1 MANFTEVG
9 HSKNVANFED
19 LISFCLAYGAN
30 YNPANASITISGLQA
45 KHAAA
50 LADLQAVKSAK
61 TGFDNATNA
70 REILFKD
77 FKKFAT
83 RVLSALAAVSPSKQT
98 LDDAKSINK
107 KIQGRRATSKN
118 KGLPPA
124 SSGTTGTPDAPE
136 DNTISVSQQSY
147 DSLIDHFAKLI
158 QTVSQE
164 PLYNPNEADLSVA
177 GLNAYLANMQAANTA
192 VINATTV
199 LSNARIARDKTLYH
213 KTTGLVKTATDAK
226 LYVKS
231 IFGTTSA
238 QFKQVSKLKFSY
250 AKN

>member
-9 HSKNVANFED
+9 HSKNVATFED

-30 YNPANASITISGLQA
+30 YNPANPNITITGLQA
-45 KHAAA
+45 KQAAA
-50 LADLQAVKSAK
+50 VAALQAVKSAK
-61 TGFDNATNA
+61 TGYDNATNA

-83 RVLSALAAVSPSKQT
+83 QVVSALAAVSPAKQT
-98 LDDAKSINK
+98 LDDAKTINK
-107 KIQGRRATSKN
+107 KIQGKRASAK
-118 KGLPPA
+118 KKELPPPT
-124 SSGTTGTPDAPE
+124 SSTTGTPDAQE

-164 PLYNPNEADLSVA
+164 PLYIPNETALSVA
-177 GLNAYLANMQAANTA
+177 GLNTLLTQMQASNTA

-199 LSNARIARDKTLYH
+199 LSNARIARDKALY
-213 KTTGLVKTATDAK
+213 KKGVGIVLCAEEVK

-231 IFGTTSA
+231 IFGAKSA
-238 QFKQVSKLKFSY
+238 EYKQVSKLRFKKL
-250 AKN
+250 AG